1 MGYAS
6 NCRPNPICMKGQKAD
21 WSLEDYLGRKEG
33 LIIAGCDEVGR
44 GAFAFSLVVAAC
56 AYAPTVEMPFEIR
69 DSKAL
74 TGVERERLV
83 EVLTAEFANKGLL
96 RVAYA
101 EASACEVESSN
112 LNELN
117 LRLFKDALQKLP
129 QFDRVI
135 LDGSIADQT
144 FPFPGLCVPR
154 ADKRSITVATASVFA
169 KVRRDRQMQEL
180 HEQFPQY
187 GFNEHVGYGTQLHIE
202 AIRKFGPIPGVHRR
216 NFLRN
221 LA

>member
-1 MGYAS
+1 
-6 NCRPNPICMKGQKAD
+6 MKGKKAD

-44 GAFAFSLVVAAC
+44 GAFAFSLVVASC
-56 AYAPTVEMPFEIR
+56 AYGPAVEMPFEIR

-74 TGVERERLV
+74 TGIERERLA
-83 EVLTAEFANKGLL
+83 ELLTLEFVDKGLL
-96 RVAYA
+96 HVAYA
-101 EASACEVESSN
+101 EAPATEVESIN

-129 QFDRVI
+129 HFDRVI
-135 LDGSIADQT
+135 IDGTIADKS
-144 FPFPGLCVPR
+144 FPFPGLCAPK
-154 ADKRSITVATASVFA
+154 ADTRSITVATASVFA
-169 KVRRDRQMQEL
+169 KVRRDRQLQEL
-180 HEQFPQY
+180 HQQYPQY
-187 GFNEHVGYGTQLHIE
+187 GFNEHMGYGTKTHVE
-202 AIRKFGPIPGVHRR
+202 AIRRFGPIPGVHRR

>member
-1 MGYAS
+1 MGYA
-6 NCRPNPICMKGQKAD
+6 NLRPNPICMKGKKAD

-44 GAFAFSLVVAAC
+44 GAFAFSLVVASC
-56 AYAPTVEMPFEIR
+56 AYAPSVEMPFEIR

-74 TGVERERLV
+74 TAIERERLV
-83 EVLTAEFANKGLL
+83 EVLTLEFVDEGLL
-96 RVAYA
+96 HVAYA
-101 EASACEVESSN
+101 EASATEVESTN

-117 LRLFKDALQKLP
+117 LRLFQDALQKLP
-129 QFDRVI
+129 HFDRVI
-135 LDGSIADQT
+135 IDGSIADKS
-144 FPFPGLCVPR
+144 FPFPGLCAPK
-154 ADKRSITVATASVFA
+154 ADTRSITVATASVFA

-180 HEQFPQY
+180 HQRYPQY
-187 GFNEHVGYGTQLHIE
+187 GFNEHVGYGTKTHVE
-202 AIRKFGPIPGVHRR
+202 AIRRFGPIPGVHRR

>member
-1 MGYAS
+1 
-6 NCRPNPICMKGQKAD
+6 MKGKKAD
-21 WSLEDYLGRKEG
+21 WSLEDYLGRKQG

-44 GAFAFSLVVAAC
+44 GAFAFSMVVAGC
-56 AYAPTVEMPFEIR
+56 TYAPGVEMPFEIR

-74 TGVERERLV
+74 TAVERELLV
-83 EVLTAEFANKGLL
+83 EVLTREFVNKGLL
-96 RVAYA
+96 HLAYA
-101 EASACEVESSN
+101 EASAVEVESSN

-117 LRLFKDALQKLP
+117 LRLFKEALQKLP
-129 QFDRVI
+129 HFDRVI
-135 LDGSIADQT
+135 LDGSIADKS
-144 FPFPGLCVPR
+144 FPFPGLCAPK
-154 ADKRSITVATASVFA
+154 ADTRSITVATASIFA

-180 HEQFPQY
+180 HKQYPHY
-187 GFNEHVGYGTQLHIE
+187 GFNEHVGYGTKVHVE

>member
-1 MGYAS
+1 
-6 NCRPNPICMKGQKAD
+6 MKGKKAD
-21 WSLEDYLGRKEG
+21 WSLEDYLGRNEG

-44 GAFAFSLVVAAC
+44 GAFAFSLVVASC
-56 AYAPTVEMPFEIR
+56 AYTPGVEMPFEIR

-74 TGVERERLV
+74 TAIERERLT
-83 EVLTAEFANKGLL
+83 EVLTLEFVDKGMLH
-96 RVAYA
+96 VAYA
-101 EASACEVESSN
+101 EASAAEVESTN

-117 LRLFKDALQKLP
+117 LRLFRDALQKLP
-129 QFDRVI
+129 HFDRVI
-135 LDGSIADQT
+135 INGSIADRS
-144 FPFPGLCVPR
+144 FPFPGLCAPK
-154 ADKRSITVATASVFA
+154 ADTRSITVATASIFA

-180 HEQFPQY
+180 HQQYPQY
-187 GFNEHVGYGTQLHIE
+187 GFNEHVGYGTKTHVE